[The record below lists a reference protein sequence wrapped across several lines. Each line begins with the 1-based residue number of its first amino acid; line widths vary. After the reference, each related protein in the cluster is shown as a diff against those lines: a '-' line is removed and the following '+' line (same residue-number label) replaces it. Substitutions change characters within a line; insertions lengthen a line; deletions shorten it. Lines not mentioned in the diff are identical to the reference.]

1 MIIEEFGYRAHIR
14 SRGEEQALLRSRRR
28 KPRRW
33 VVERTHGWL
42 NRFRGILIRW
52 DKKAT
57 NYIANLQF
65 ACAYYTFKK
74 IMVFG

>member
-1 MIIEEFGYRAHIR
+1 
-14 SRGEEQALLRSRRR
+14 
-28 KPRRW
+28 
-33 VVERTHGWL
+33 
-42 NRFRGILIRW
+42 LIRW

-57 NYIANLQF
+57 NYIANLQL

>member
-1 MIIEEFGYRAHIR
+1 MLIEEFGYRAHIR
-14 SRGEEQALLRSRRR
+14 SRGEGKILLHDRRQ

-33 VVERTHGWL
+33 VVERSHSWP
-42 NRFRGILIRW
+42 NRFRGILTRW

-57 NYIANLQF
+57 NYIASLQF

-74 IMVFG
+74 LMVLG